1 MSDAEAASVADA
13 VAHADPAAADAA
25 AADGPDGVQGPHGV
39 LARLPALAKGNLWRV
54 LAEQTVTV
62 FAHDDGTFGWSIAGP
77 GRGRPRYSAGGY
89 VTEAAAMEALA
100 AELGQR

>member
-1 MSDAEAASVADA
+1 MPKLLPLPTPLPTPTRPRPTPPPPMVPMGFKDHMAFSL
-13 VAHADPAAADAA
+13 
-25 AADGPDGVQGPHGV
+25 GFR
-39 LARLPALAKGNLWRV
+39 RLRKGNLWRV